1 MASAAMMEPVTAVY
15 LLLLASATE
24 ARPSASPAAAM
35 ASSDSCA
42 CAVMVETNL
51 APPVPSTVMEDNIP
65 IYVEMVETTLPSS
78 LAKMNSLKH

>member
-42 CAVMVETNL
+42 CAVMVETNP

-65 IYVEMVETTLPSS
+65 IYAEMVETTLPSS
-78 LAKMNSLKH
+78 LAEMNSLKH